1 MATATSK
8 RTEAVALFAS
18 PVVASLLGMVF
29 GAGLI
34 VVSRWSF
41 RLVTP
46 ETGYVGLAGAG
57 LALFLRMVIAAAAMF
72 VYLRFA
78 RPGFAAFAIATLA
91 TFFVLYTV
99 ELVRYGGL
107 KRMLGHRRSKGR
119 NE

>member
-1 MATATSK
+1 
-8 RTEAVALFAS
+8 
-18 PVVASLLGMVF
+18 
-29 GAGLI
+29 
-34 VVSRWSF
+34 
-41 RLVTP
+41 
-46 ETGYVGLAGAG
+46 
-57 LALFLRMVIAAAAMF
+57 LRMVIAAAVMF

-119 NE
+119 DE